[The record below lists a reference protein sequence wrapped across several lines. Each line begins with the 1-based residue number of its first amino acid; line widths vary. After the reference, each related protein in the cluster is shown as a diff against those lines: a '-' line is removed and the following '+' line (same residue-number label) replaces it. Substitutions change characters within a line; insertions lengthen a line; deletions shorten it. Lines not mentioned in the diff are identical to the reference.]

1 LDRHVSAP
9 DNDADP
15 IRRALAAVKNEIL
28 RVEGGWLAPLTRI
41 EGYSS
46 VMNVQ
51 W

>member
-1 LDRHVSAP
+1 LPVSAQE
-9 DNDADP
+9 NDADP
-15 IRRALAAVKNEIL
+15 SRRALTAVKNETL
-28 RVEGGWLAPLTRI
+28 RAEGGWLALLTRI